1 MKPKEHLTLSTE
13 VPFDNEF
20 HFGGLQGHFGL
31 VVTIELSWQDPI
43 FPPPKRPFQIKENK
57 VRDHGEVVLVSNPN
71 HWLDRDAIQCCREI
85 FQ

>member
-1 MKPKEHLTLSTE
+1 MEPKEHLTMSTE

-31 VVTIELSWQDPI
+31 AVTIELSWQDQI
-43 FPPPKRPFQIKENK
+43 FQPSKRPFQIKENK

-71 HWLDRDAIQCCREI
+71 HWLDRDAIQ
-85 FQ
+85 